1 MWQDYETAQYAVYG
15 TNLKDSTGKDS
26 SNTLEGS
33 RRRLLRNFFGQPNL
47 RITRQIAFFGEAF
60 VGYKN
65 LVFLTYSHRFES
77 ASTLP
82 AKNRNYNYPGASLS
96 IIMSDIFP
104 AMKKGDVLGFWKLRG
119 SIASTARLNDP
130 YSNQSFFVNNNSSSV
145 ISPTYTY
152 GFTGA
157 NPNLRPERQKTFEV
171 GTELRLLHDAITLD
185 VAYYNTLCTDQI
197 SQGYRASYAT
207 GFILNTAN
215 ASSLRN
221 QGVELT
227 LNLNPVKKTNFNWNI
242 NFNFNRM
249 WSKVLTLPESIGIF
263 NDFYNSDTYITNV
276 RGGLIRGNSTGT
288 VTGNT
293 YQRNDA
299 GQILINP
306 ANGIPLNTG
315 ATNQLI
321 GDRTP
326 DFTLGTINTLRYKN
340 LSLSFLW
347 DLKVGGDIYN
357 GTDRF
362 LTALGKSGR
371 TKDRMTPIVLDGVLN
386 DGLQNTATPTKN
398 TIVVIPYFNN
408 NYYTSLPDEEYMERD
423 VNWFR
428 LRDVTLTYRLPK
440 EVTNK
445 VIKGLNGLNVFLT
458 GNDLIL
464 LTNYHGAD
472 PAVNANNPATGGI
485 GGYGLDYGSAPTPL
499 SMSFGLRANF

>member
-1 MWQDYETAQYAVYG
+1 
-15 TNLKDSTGKDS
+15 
-26 SNTLEGS
+26 
-33 RRRLLRNFFGQPNL
+33 
-47 RITRQIAFFGEAF
+47 
-60 VGYKN
+60 
-65 LVFLTYSHRFES
+65 
-77 ASTLP
+77 
-82 AKNRNYNYPGASLS
+82 
-96 IIMSDIFP
+96 MSDIFP
-104 AMKKGDVLGFWKLRG
+104 TLKKGEFLDFWKLRG

-145 ISPTYTY
+145 VNPSYTY

-157 NPNLRPERQKTFEV
+157 NPDLRPEKQNTFEI
-171 GTELRLLHDAITLD
+171 GTEMRLLKNAITFEA
-185 VAYYNTLCTDQI
+185 AYYNTLCLDQI

-221 QGVELT
+221 EGIELT
-227 LNLNPVKKTNFNWNI
+227 LNLNPIKKKNFDWNI
-242 NFNFNRM
+242 NFNFNHM
-249 WSKVLTLPESIGIF
+249 WSTVLTLPESIGIL

-276 RGGLIRGNSTGT
+276 RGGLIRGHSTGT
-288 VTGNT
+288 ITGNT
-293 YQRNDA
+293 YQRNNA

-326 DFTLGTINTLRYKN
+326 DYTLGTLNTFRYKN
-340 LSLSFLW
+340 FSLNFLW

-371 TKDRMTPIVLDGVLN
+371 TSDRMTPIILDGVLN
-386 DGLQNTATPTKN
+386 DGLQNTANPTKN
-398 TIVVIPYFNN
+398 NIVVIPYFNN
-408 NYYTSLPDEEYMERD
+408 NYYTSLPDEEYIERD

-428 LRDVTLTYRLPK
+428 LRDVTLNYRLPQSI
-440 EVTNK
+440 TNRVFK
-445 VIKGLNGLNVFLT
+445 GFKGLSVFVT
-458 GNDLIL
+458 GNDLVL
-464 LTNYHGAD
+464 FTNYTGAD

-499 SMSFGLRANF
+499 SLSFGLRANF